1 MGLSKDKKCILPES
15 RADTS
20 DTDHQKP
27 HLDGITLM
35 SLAGT
40 KSVGSF
46 QNFCAAYTVICRIL
60 SESCMQVMWNAVFY
74 DLIADYSSAWRKRK
88 RWSDLRAVVKSSNVL
103 ESSLVHCAEPHSEA
117 VSALFCCF
125 CSLL

>member
-1 MGLSKDKKCILPES
+1 MALSKDKTCILPEN

-20 DTDHQKP
+20 NTVHQKP
-27 HLDGITLM
+27 HPDENTLM

-46 QNFCAAYTVICRIL
+46 QNFCSAYTVICRIL
-60 SESCMQVMWNAVFY
+60 FESCMQVMWNAVFY
-74 DLIADYSSAWRKRK
+74 DLIADNSSAWRNRK

-103 ESSLVHCAEPHSEA
+103 ESSLVLYPEQHTEA